1 MFSRGFHPELNPN
14 NTLPISKILNYE
26 DVDTPEALNL
36 VVMSHRK
43 DIVQLALVNDTPN
56 KIFYGGYT
64 PSSFSERPERGNIN
78 PLCQIERKVNGTWVK
93 KNIGYCGTGMA
104 DLAVP
109 SGHAGKFKVLID
121 ADLPNKIGVS
131 YWGRDASNNPVMGIL
146 WTEVDTSP
154 SLAE

>member
-1 MFSRGFHPELNPN
+1 MLDWAMASGLWG
-14 NTLPISKILNYE
+14 S
-26 DVDTPEALNL
+26 
-36 VVMSHRK
+36 
-43 DIVQLALVNDTPN
+43 
-56 KIFYGGYT
+56 
-64 PSSFSERPERGNIN
+64 PSS
-78 PLCQIERKVNGTWVK
+78 TA
-93 KNIGYCGTGMA
+93 GMA

-109 SGHAGKFKVLID
+109 SGHAGKFKVLVD